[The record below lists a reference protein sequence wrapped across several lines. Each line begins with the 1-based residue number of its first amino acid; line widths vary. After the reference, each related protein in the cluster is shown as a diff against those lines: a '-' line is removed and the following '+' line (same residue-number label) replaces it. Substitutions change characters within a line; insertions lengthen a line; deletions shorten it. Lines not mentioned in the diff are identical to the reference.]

1 MILKN
6 QKNEVLK
13 IFENRINREEER
25 KKAHSF
31 YKKKELKIDNSQ
43 KINNDFFHIKRV
55 NNKFIFSKN

>member
-25 KKAHSF
+25 KNAHSF
-31 YKKKELKIDNSQ
+31 YKKKR
-43 KINNDFFHIKRV
+43 IKD
-55 NNKFIFSKN
+55 